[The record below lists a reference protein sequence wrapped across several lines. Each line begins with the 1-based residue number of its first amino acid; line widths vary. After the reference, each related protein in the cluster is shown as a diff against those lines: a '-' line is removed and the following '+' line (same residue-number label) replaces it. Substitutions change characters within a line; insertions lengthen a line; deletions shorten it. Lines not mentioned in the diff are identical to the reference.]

1 MDEDQTPQ
9 QDGQAPLEPGQVSE
23 QNMNQMQPQA
33 EVPTPAQTVH
43 KKSKKLVL
51 FIVLLVLLFVGG
63 GTAAYLMSLEEEPA
77 PAETIES
84 SEAAT
89 PEDLV
94 SSETEEP
101 VAEEPAV
108 EDNEYFT
115 LEIPEGYDA
124 VGERIFTYT
133 GAPASTYSFK
143 NAETNDYFEVNI
155 EPAQSGINPDFVWT
169 YVYADGVFTL
179 DKSDSTVCTAEEDE
193 WCETSGGNGRLD
205 SAIFSEPS
213 QEINGNVYYFTFGNT
228 ESEVV
233 GDLSFVDLFFEGL
246 EIK

>member
-1 MDEDQTPQ
+1 
-9 QDGQAPLEPGQVSE
+9 
-23 QNMNQMQPQA
+23 
-33 EVPTPAQTVH
+33 
-43 KKSKKLVL
+43 
-51 FIVLLVLLFVGG
+51 
-63 GTAAYLMSLEEEPA
+63 MSLDEEPA
-77 PAETIES
+77 ETFES

-94 SSETEEP
+94 GSETDEP

-115 LEIPEGYDA
+115 LIIPEGYAA